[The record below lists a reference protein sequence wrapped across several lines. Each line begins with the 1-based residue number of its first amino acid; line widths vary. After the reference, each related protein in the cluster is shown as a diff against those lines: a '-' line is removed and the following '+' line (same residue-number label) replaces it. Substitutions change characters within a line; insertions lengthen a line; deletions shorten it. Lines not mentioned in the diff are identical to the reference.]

1 MCSRR
6 INAVHE
12 IVFEGSRPFGYFGW
26 PTVAKLPDGTLAA
39 AASGFRSSHICP
51 FGRTVL
57 WTSADEGRSWSGPV
71 IVNDSPVDD
80 RDAGLCALPDGSL
93 LVTHFGSDT
102 RIYYPAGAAM
112 PDCADFRPVLD
123 SWEDDIVSRHIGSF
137 LRRRMP
143 DGRFGKRIPV
153 AASSPHGPSLLPD
166 GSLIY
171 IGTRFGVSK
180 PDGTLEF
187 KMDRFGG
194 SGVVVLR
201 SADDGDNWDELA
213 EIPNPLPGTRF
224 CEPHALGLP
233 DGRILCQLRLEGE
246 EYFSVWQSES
256 ADGGRT
262 WSPAARIAAGS
273 PPHLLLHSSGMLV
286 SSYGCRRDGC
296 GQRVML
302 SSDGGRSWETDYILR
317 DDGPT
322 GDLGY
327 PSTVELS
334 DGSLFTVYY
343 QQPVPG
349 AQCALLAS
357 RWRLP
362 GA

>member
-1 MCSRR
+1 M
-6 INAVHE
+6 
-12 IVFEGSRPFGYFGW
+12 RPFFCERYGN
-26 PTVAKLPDGTLAA
+26 P
-39 AASGFRSSHICP
+39 SSIH
-51 FGRTVL
+51 
-57 WTSADEGRSWSGPV
+57 
-71 IVNDSPVDD
+71 
-80 RDAGLCALPDGSL
+80 
-93 LVTHFGSDT
+93 
-102 RIYYPAGAAM
+102 
-112 PDCADFRPVLD
+112 
-123 SWEDDIVSRHIGSF
+123 
-137 LRRRMP
+137 
-143 DGRFGKRIPV
+143 
-153 AASSPHGPSLLPD
+153 
-166 GSLIY
+166 
-171 IGTRFGVSK
+171 
-180 PDGTLEF
+180 
-187 KMDRFGG
+187 RFGG

-201 SADDGDNWDELA
+201 SADDGDSWDELA

-286 SSYGCRRDGC
+286 SSYGCR
-296 GQRVML
+296 
-302 SSDGGRSWETDYILR
+302 
-317 DDGPT
+317 
-322 GDLGY
+322 
-327 PSTVELS
+327 
-334 DGSLFTVYY
+334 SLFTVYY

>member
-1 MCSRR
+1 MFR
-6 INAVHE
+6 IS
-12 IVFEGSRPFGYFGW
+12 F
-26 PTVAKLPDGTLAA
+26 
-39 AASGFRSSHICP
+39 
-51 FGRTVL
+51 
-57 WTSADEGRSWSGPV
+57 
-71 IVNDSPVDD
+71 
-80 RDAGLCALPDGSL
+80 
-93 LVTHFGSDT
+93 
-102 RIYYPAGAAM
+102 PA
-112 PDCADFRPVLD
+112 
-123 SWEDDIVSRHIGSF
+123 
-137 LRRRMP
+137 
-143 DGRFGKRIPV
+143 
-153 AASSPHGPSLLPD
+153 
-166 GSLIY
+166 
-171 IGTRFGVSK
+171 
-180 PDGTLEF
+180 LEF

-362 GA
+362 GT

>member
-1 MCSRR
+1 M
-6 INAVHE
+6 
-12 IVFEGSRPFGYFGW
+12 
-26 PTVAKLPDGTLAA
+26 
-39 AASGFRSSHICP
+39 
-51 FGRTVL
+51 
-57 WTSADEGRSWSGPV
+57 
-71 IVNDSPVDD
+71 NDSPVDD

-201 SADDGDNWDELA
+201 SADDGDSWDELA